1 MIVTDL
7 ISEIHK
13 LKQEIDSKTEE
24 ITKLQESKNELQNK
38 LDLFNDNLLK
48 EMITNKQTEIKINN
62 LVATYFSKNE
72 FTYGDENA
80 LLNYLKD
87 KGLNQYITVKT
98 TTKESINKNNL
109 KKDLKSNEELKQ
121 SLKDFVGDKLIEYV
135 VVTTEENHEKM
146 LEHIEQGKKG
156 K

>member
-7 ISEIHK
+7 ITKIHK

-48 EMITNKQTEIKINN
+48 EMINNKQTEIKTNN

-80 LLNYLKD
+80 LLNYLKED
-87 KGLNQYITVKT
+87 
-98 TTKESINKNNL
+98 E
-109 KKDLKSNEELKQ
+109 
-121 SLKDFVGDKLIEYV
+121 
-135 VVTTEENHEKM
+135 
-146 LEHIEQGKKG
+146 
-156 K
+156 

>member
-7 ISEIHK
+7 ITEIHK

-38 LDLFNDNLLK
+38 LDLFNDDLLK
-48 EMITNKQTEIKINN
+48 KMINNKETEIKTNN